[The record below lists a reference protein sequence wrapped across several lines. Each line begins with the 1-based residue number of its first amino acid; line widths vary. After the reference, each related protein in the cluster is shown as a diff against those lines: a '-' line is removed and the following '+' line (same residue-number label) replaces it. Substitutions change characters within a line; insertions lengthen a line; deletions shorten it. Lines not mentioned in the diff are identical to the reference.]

1 MSVRQLA
8 ALLDTLPVAFV
19 AHDPLGHVVLWN
31 PAAERLLGW
40 SRDEVLGRASPLP
53 DAVTH
58 APVPASPA
66 HVPVVKVLTR
76 AGLTIEVAAAG
87 MPMSGH
93 EASAVALWVP
103 LGLTGLDAVRLRA
116 LFEQAPDGIVVVDS
130 RGVVI
135 EANPA
140 MEALLSCAP
149 GELVQRTVSDFIES
163 HQAISP
169 ATPFGAQSAETV
181 LLRRRDGA
189 PLTARL
195 TTAPIGGQRTVGF
208 FRDITGARRNE
219 LERRLFARVF
229 ETSGEAIVITNDLNA
244 VIAVNEAFTRITG
257 YAVDEVLG
265 KNPSFLQSG
274 RHDKAFYEHLWD
286 ALKTQGSWRG
296 ELWNR
301 RKSGEVYCE
310 WATLNAIRDA
320 TGTITNYVAV
330 FADITAAKDSQAQVT
345 YLAEHDHLTGLPNR
359 TLLRDRLAQATA
371 NAQRSGQQVALM
383 MVDLDGFKSIN
394 GTLGPYEGDTLLM
407 EIAYRLKDAV
417 REGDTVARM
426 GGDEFAIVLTALD
439 SQAECL
445 GVVSK
450 VRASIAAPLTVGGH
464 EMSVTAS
471 IGIAIFPQDG
481 DTANILLSH
490 ADSAMYTAKEAGRDT
505 SRFFTEAMNSRT
517 SDRMAL
523 ASALGR
529 ALERGEFKLQYQP
542 QRPIVGNDL
551 LGVEALLRWH
561 NPDLG
566 LVRPD
571 RFIQLAE
578 ETGAIRAIGVWV
590 LEQAAQQA
598 KAWNLPVSVNL
609 SVVQLQDPEFFAKV
623 TRVLEQTGVSPAL
636 LEFEVTES
644 VLMKDPTATSEL
656 LRRLKGLGL
665 RFAMDDF
672 GTGYSSLAQLKR
684 LPLDRLK
691 IDRAF
696 VREVMTDPADQAVV
710 AAVIAMGHAL
720 KLRIIAEGVETQDQR
735 VLLASLGCDE
745 VQGYLTGYPV
755 DPEELE
761 AERRGELD
769 RAQSASTL
777 RP

>member
-8 ALLDTLPVAFV
+8 ALLDTLPIAFV
-19 AHDPLGHVVLWN
+19 AHDQLGKVVLWN
-31 PAAERLLGW
+31 PAAELLLGW

-53 DAVTH
+53 EKVTR

-66 HVPVVKVLTR
+66 HVPVVQVLNR
-76 AGLTIEVAAAG
+76 AGVTIEVAAAS
-87 MPMSGH
+87 MPLTDH

-103 LGLTGLDAVRLRA
+103 HGPTGLDGARLRA
-116 LFEQAPDGIVVVDS
+116 LFENAPDGIVVVDP
-130 RGVVI
+130 RGVVM

-140 MEALLSCAP
+140 METLLGCAP
-149 GELVQRTVSDFIES
+149 DGLVQRTVADFLEG
-163 HQAISP
+163 HGPLTPTQ
-169 ATPFGAQSAETV
+169 PFGTQSAETV
-181 LLRRRDGA
+181 LLRRRDGS

-219 LERRLFARVF
+219 LERRLFSRVF
-229 ETSGEAIVITNDLNA
+229 ETSGEAILITNEHNA
-244 VIAVNEAFTRITG
+244 IIAVNEAFTRITG

-265 KNPSFLQSG
+265 RNPSILQSG
-274 RHDKAFYEHLWD
+274 RHDQAFYTTLWE
-286 ALKTQGSWRG
+286 ALKAQGMWRG

-301 RKSGEVYCE
+301 RKSGETYCE
-310 WATLNAIRDA
+310 WTTINAIRDA
-320 TGTITNYVAV
+320 HGAVTNYVAV
-330 FADITAAKDSQAQVT
+330 FADITAVKDSQAQVT

-371 NAQRSGQQVALM
+371 NAQRSNQQVALM
-383 MVDLDGFKSIN
+383 MVDLDGFKGIN

-439 SQAECL
+439 SAAESL
-445 GVVSK
+445 AVVSK
-450 VRASIAAPLTVGGH
+450 VRAAIAEPLTVGGH
-464 EMSVTAS
+464 ELSVTAS

-481 DTANILLSH
+481 ATANILLSH

-517 SDRMAL
+517 HDRMTL

-542 QRPIVGNDL
+542 QRPIVGNTM
-551 LGVEALLRWH
+551 LGAEALLRWH
-561 NPDLG
+561 SPELG

-578 ETGAIRAIGVWV
+578 ETGAIRAIGAWV
-590 LEQAAQQA
+590 LKEAAQKA

-609 SVVQLQDPEFFAKV
+609 SVVQLQDPEFFARV
-623 TRVLEQTGVSPAL
+623 THVLEETGVSPTL
-636 LEFEVTES
+636 LELEVTES
-644 VLMKDPTATSEL
+644 VVMKDAAATTEL
-656 LRRLKGLGL
+656 LSRLKGLGL
-665 RFAMDDF
+665 RLAMDDF

-696 VREVMTDPADQAVV
+696 VREVMTDLADQAVV

-735 VLLASLGCDE
+735 VLLAGLGCDE

-761 AERRGELD
+761 AERRASLD
-769 RAQSASTL
+769 SSGGGLTL
-777 RP
+777 SR